1 MWGRQPRAV
10 RIAAIVLA
18 GLLLLLVL
26 AQVLLPAIAA
36 GRIRSR
42 VERYGSVDSVS
53 VSAWPAVKL
62 LWGDADS
69 VHVTAD
75 SMTLSPRQ
83 AAALLWEG
91 RGVSHLNLHASAL
104 RVGSLAL
111 TDATLEKRGSQL
123 AAQASATQAAT
134 EAALPEGFV
143 VKLLGSRDGEVEV
156 EATGGLFG
164 LQASVDA
171 VAQAEEGRLVAH
183 PEGALLEGFQLKL
196 FSEPHVYVE
205 GVGASVFA
213 GEPLRYRLS
222 MRASLR

>member
-1 MWGRQPRAV
+1 MWRRQPRAV
-10 RIAAIVLA
+10 RVAAIVLA
-18 GLLLLLVL
+18 AVLLLLAL

-69 VHVTAD
+69 VHVTAR
-75 SMTLSPRQ
+75 SIALSPRQ
-83 AAALLWEG
+83 AASLLWEG
-91 RGVSHLNLHASAL
+91 HGVSHLDLHADAV
-104 RVGSLAL
+104 RVGSLTL
-111 TDATLEKRGSQL
+111 TDATLEKRGLQL

-134 EAALPEGFV
+134 EAALPEGLA

-171 VAQAEEGRLVAH
+171 VARAEEGRLVAH
-183 PEGALLEGFQLKL
+183 PEGTLLEGFRLKL
-196 FSEPHVYVE
+196 FSDPHIYVE
-205 GVGASVFA
+205 GVGASAIA
-213 GEPLRYRLS
+213 GEPPRYHLS